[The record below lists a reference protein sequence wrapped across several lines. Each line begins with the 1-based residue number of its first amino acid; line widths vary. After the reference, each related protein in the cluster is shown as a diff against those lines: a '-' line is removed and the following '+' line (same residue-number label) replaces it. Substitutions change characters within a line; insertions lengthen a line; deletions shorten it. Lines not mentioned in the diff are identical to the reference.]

1 MDIRTKYAQA
11 IERIESFHI
20 KTFPGQPGPIFLI
33 STTYPGVWIEH
44 TYDGIKYGELFPG
57 KNGAEVAK
65 NQTLLFIRN
74 QTEDGRLPYN
84 VLDESIIKEK
94 GWNRSL
100 VNYRQIQECVSF
112 GQLCWDAYRQLNDK
126 EYLQEA
132 YTALCKW
139 DKWLCANRMTLGKG
153 LIELFCLYDTG
164 HDNSAR
170 LADIPN
176 PCPDP
181 YGTQPAD
188 APALPIIAPDMNAVF
203 YGNRMACA
211 QMAEE
216 LGLAAEAAEW
226 QAKAKDVKERMIE
239 LLYDEDDA
247 FFYDVDRNGVKRK
260 HLSISISNVF
270 TEHVMDKEMA
280 DIVYE
285 RHMKNPD
292 EFWTE
297 YPFPSMAISDPGSIK
312 DRDGN
317 SWGYYTQGLTALRC
331 ARWMDYYG
339 YSADYDHLLAKWV
352 EAVTRSDMNF
362 SQELDPITGEMSKS
376 SEWYSSVMLLYVY
389 ACRRLGYVKE

>member
-1 MDIRTKYAQA
+1 MDIITKYNQA
-11 IERIESFHI
+11 VERIESFHI

-57 KNGAEVAK
+57 AKGAEVAK

-84 VLDESIIKEK
+84 VLDESIIKAK

-112 GQLCWDAYRQLNDK
+112 GQLCWDAYMQLNDK
-126 EYLQEA
+126 EYLKEA
-132 YTALCKW
+132 YAALCKW
-139 DKWLCANRMTLGKG
+139 DKWLCANRMTMGKG

-176 PCPDP
+176 PCPDL
-181 YGTQPAD
+181 YGSQPAD
-188 APALPIIAPDMNAVF
+188 APALPILAPDMNAVF

-211 QMAEE
+211 QMAED
-216 LGLAAEAAEW
+216 LGLAAEADQWRE
-226 QAKAKDVKERMIE
+226 KAADVKKRMIE
-239 LLYDEDDA
+239 LLYDEDDE
-247 FFYDVDRNGVKRK
+247 FFYDVDCNGVKRK

-270 TEHVMDKEMA
+270 TEHVMDQEMA
-280 DIVYE
+280 DRVYN
-285 RHMKNPD
+285 RHMKNPK

-331 ARWMDYYG
+331 ARWMDHYG
-339 YSADYDHLLAKWV
+339 YSADYNHLLSRWV
-352 EAVTRSDMNF
+352 EAITRSDMNF
-362 SQELDPITGEMSKS
+362 SQELDPITGDMSKS
-376 SEWYSSVMLLYVY
+376 SEWYSSAMLLYVY
-389 ACRRLGYVKE
+389 ACRRLGYVK

>member
-1 MDIRTKYAQA
+1 MDIRTKYNQA
-11 IERIESFHI
+11 IDRIESFHI
-20 KTFPGQPGPIFLI
+20 KTFEGQPGPIFLI

-57 KNGAEVAK
+57 AKGAEVAK

-84 VLDESIIKEK
+84 VLDASLIKAK
-94 GWNRSL
+94 GWGRSI
-100 VNYRQIQECVSF
+100 VNYTQIQECVSF
-112 GQLCWDAYRQLNDK
+112 GQLCWDAYKQLNDR
-126 EYLQEA
+126 EYLKEA

-139 DKWLCANRMTLGKG
+139 DKWLCTHRMTMNKG

-176 PCPDP
+176 PCPDK
-181 YGTQPAD
+181 YGTQSAD
-188 APALPIIAPDMNAVF
+188 AEALPILATDMNAVF

-226 QAKAKDVKERMIE
+226 RAKAKDVKDRMIE
-239 LLYDEDDA
+239 LLYDKEDE
-247 FFYDVDRNGVKRK
+247 FFYDVDCKGNKRK
-260 HLSISISNVF
+260 FLSIAISNVF

-280 DIVYE
+280 DRVYN
-285 RHMKNPD
+285 RHMKNPA

-331 ARWMDYYG
+331 ARWMDHYG
-339 YSADYDHLLAKWV
+339 YGADYDHLLAKWV
-352 EAVTRSDMNF
+352 EAITRSDMNF
-362 SQELDPITGEMSKS
+362 SQELDPISGEMSKS
-376 SEWYSSVMLLYVY
+376 SEWYSSAMLLYIY
-389 ACRRLGYVKE
+389 ACRRLGYVK

>member
-1 MDIRTKYAQA
+1 MDIITKYNQA

-57 KNGAEVAK
+57 SMGAEVAK

-84 VLDESIIKEK
+84 VLDESIVKAK

-112 GQLCWDAYRQLNDK
+112 GQLCWDAYKQLNDK
-126 EYLQEA
+126 EYLKEA
-132 YTALCKW
+132 YAAICKW
-139 DKWLCANRMTLGKG
+139 DKWLCANRMTMGKG

-176 PCPDP
+176 PCPDL

-188 APALPIIAPDMNAVF
+188 APALPILAPDMNAVF

-216 LGLAAEAAEW
+216 LGLAAEANQWRE
-226 QAKAKDVKERMIE
+226 KAANVKKRMIE
-239 LLYDEDDA
+239 MLYDEDDA
-247 FFYDVDRNGVKRK
+247 FFYDVDCNGNKRK
-260 HLSISISNVF
+260 YLSISISNVF
-270 TEHVMDKEMA
+270 TEHVMDQEMA
-280 DIVYE
+280 DLVYK
-285 RHMKNPD
+285 RHMKNPK

-331 ARWMDYYG
+331 ARWMDHYG
-339 YSADYDHLLAKWV
+339 YSSDYDHLLSKWV
-352 EAVTRSDMNF
+352 EAITRSDMNF

-376 SEWYSSVMLLYVY
+376 SEWYSSAMLLYVY
-389 ACRRLGYVKE
+389 ACKRLGYVK

>member
-126 EYLQEA
+126 GYLQEA

-139 DKWLCANRMTLGKG
+139 DKWLCANRMTMGKG

-188 APALPIIAPDMNAVF
+188 APALPILAPDMNAVF
-203 YGNRMACA
+203 YGNRLACA

-247 FFYDVDRNGVKRK
+247 
-260 HLSISISNVF
+260 
-270 TEHVMDKEMA
+270 
-280 DIVYE
+280 
-285 RHMKNPD
+285 
-292 EFWTE
+292 
-297 YPFPSMAISDPGSIK
+297 
-312 DRDGN
+312 
-317 SWGYYTQGLTALRC
+317 
-331 ARWMDYYG
+331 
-339 YSADYDHLLAKWV
+339 
-352 EAVTRSDMNF
+352 
-362 SQELDPITGEMSKS
+362 S
-376 SEWYSSVMLLYVY
+376 STT
-389 ACRRLGYVKE
+389 